1 MKKFFSF
8 LFYCFLFGTI
18 FTIFAIWFVVLY
30 YNDQLPDIEKIN
42 TYNPPLT
49 SRLYSVDGVLLKEYA
64 EEKRLFVSI
73 ENVPELVKQA
83 FIAAE
88 DNNFYKHNG
97 IDFEAILSAVVYNA
111 KAYISNTRMRGAST
125 ITQQVVKNFLL
136 SNERTI
142 ERKIKEAILSFKISQ
157 IFTIRVII
165 Q

>member
-30 YNDQLPDIEKIN
+30 YNDRLPDIEKIN
-42 TYNPPLT
+42 AYNPPLT

-88 DNNFYKHNG
+88 DNNFYKDLYKEEELNS
-97 IDFEAILSAVVYNA
+97 DALYNQNVAVYNMIIDMKKYIADA
-111 KAYISNTRMRGAST
+111 KRMNKAKM
-125 ITQQVVKNFLL
+125 IDML
-136 SNERTI
+136 NEM
-142 ERKIKEAILSFKISQ
+142 LNQ
-157 IFTIRVII
+157 IDNY
-165 Q
+165 